1 AVRHVSSRI
10 RRLIART
17 ASSALPK
24 SPSVPVRSTNAS
36 STDTGS
42 TSGEKSASMPM
53 TCTETARYFAMSTG
67 RKAAW
72 AQSLAARA
80 IGIAAVDVIAVHG
93 ARERLVLE
101 LLPDRRRLEPGDGAT
116 GAHERHRV
124 DETRQL
130 VARVQ
135 GPVEE

>member
-1 AVRHVSSRI
+1 MSTCA
-10 RRLIART
+10 IARGVSGRAT
-17 ASSALPK
+17 ASRPGEAD
-24 SPSVPVRSTNAS
+24 VRG
-36 STDTGS
+36 DG
-42 TSGEKSASMPM
+42 G
-53 TCTETARYFAMSTG
+53 
-67 RKAAW
+67 
-72 AQSLAARA
+72 QRA
-80 IGIAAVDVIAVHG
+80 DDEGDVRVEIDAELGGAAVDVVAVHG

-135 GPVEE
+135 GPVEEGDARHPGIVGGGEDRVHDPLRYAARQKN